1 MINNI
6 KSVKIGQV
14 WNEGRGAT
22 FKDELSDSPQLGSDV
37 ALSEPISAEFTV
49 IRLKEGLSVIL
60 ENLHTSTDQ
69 VCARCLKQFNHPI
82 DVKSTERL
90 FYADAPGRDYDP
102 LEVFLI
108 DKQDMAIDLS
118 EMLRQEMLLQFPM
131 IPVCSERCKGLCPD
145 CHVDLNTTAKH
156 QSGCQAKSIEKTAD
170 TQLETH
176 KPFANLKDLIK

>member
-14 WNEGRGAT
+14 WNDGRGAT
-22 FKDELSDSPQLGSDV
+22 FKDELSDSPNLGEGIEL
-37 ALSEPISAEFTV
+37 AEPITAEFRV
-49 IRLKEGLSVIL
+49 IRLKDGLSVLL

-69 VCARCLKQFNHPI
+69 VCSRCLKEFNYSI
-82 DVKSTERL
+82 DVKTTERL
-90 FYADAPGRDYDP
+90 FYADPPGRYYDAM
-102 LEVFLI
+102 EVFLI
-108 DKQDMAIDLS
+108 DKQDMAIDLT

-145 CHVDLNTTAKH
+145 CHIDLNTTAKH
-156 QSGCQAKSIEKTAD
+156 QSGCQAKSIEKNAD
-170 TQLETH
+170 TQSETH